1 MKRFIKLMLVCTF
14 TMSLVLCALFFL
26 RYRGATRRVLNNG
39 YVVEVHRDNFY
50 LFGFP
55 GSGGDMQGFCK
66 VYSQCK
72 DVKPVYY
79 YLEMVQFESEINE
92 TNIKIQDGRIVVVS
106 PMIKTIDDNIWHM
119 ILF

>member
-1 MKRFIKLMLVCTF
+1 
-14 TMSLVLCALFFL
+14 
-26 RYRGATRRVLNNG
+26 
-39 YVVEVHRDNFY
+39 
-50 LFGFP
+50 
-55 GSGGDMQGFCK
+55 MQGFCK

>member
-1 MKRFIKLMLVCTF
+1 
-14 TMSLVLCALFFL
+14 
-26 RYRGATRRVLNNG
+26 
-39 YVVEVHRDNFY
+39 
-50 LFGFP
+50 
-55 GSGGDMQGFCK
+55 MQGFCK

-92 TNIKIQDGRIVVVS
+92 TTIRIQDGRIVVVS
-106 PMIKTIDDNIWHM
+106 PMIKTIGDNIWHL

>member
-1 MKRFIKLMLVCTF
+1 MKRFIKLMLVCSF

-26 RYRGATRRVLNNG
+26 RYGRATKRVLSNG

-55 GSGGDMQGFCK
+55 GSGGDMQGYCK
-66 VYSQCK
+66 VYSQC
-72 DVKPVYY
+72 
-79 YLEMVQFESEINE
+79 IR
-92 TNIKIQDGRIVVVS
+92 IQDGRIVVVS
-106 PMIKTIDDNIWHM
+106 PMIKTIGDNIWHL

>member
-1 MKRFIKLMLVCTF
+1 
-14 TMSLVLCALFFL
+14 
-26 RYRGATRRVLNNG
+26 
-39 YVVEVHRDNFY
+39 
-50 LFGFP
+50 
-55 GSGGDMQGFCK
+55 MQGFCK

-119 ILF
+119 MLF

>member
-1 MKRFIKLMLVCTF
+1 
-14 TMSLVLCALFFL
+14 
-26 RYRGATRRVLNNG
+26 
-39 YVVEVHRDNFY
+39 
-50 LFGFP
+50 
-55 GSGGDMQGFCK
+55 MQGYCK

-92 TNIKIQDGRIVVVS
+92 TTIRIQDGRIVVVS
-106 PMIKTIDDNIWHM
+106 PMIKTIGDNIWHL

>member
-1 MKRFIKLMLVCTF
+1 
-14 TMSLVLCALFFL
+14 
-26 RYRGATRRVLNNG
+26 
-39 YVVEVHRDNFY
+39 
-50 LFGFP
+50 
-55 GSGGDMQGFCK
+55 MQGFCK
-66 VYSQCK
+66 VYSQSK

-119 ILF
+119 MLF